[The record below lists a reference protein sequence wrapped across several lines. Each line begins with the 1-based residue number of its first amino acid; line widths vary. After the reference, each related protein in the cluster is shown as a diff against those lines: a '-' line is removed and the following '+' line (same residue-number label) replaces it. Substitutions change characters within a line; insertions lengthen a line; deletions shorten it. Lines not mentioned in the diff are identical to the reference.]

1 MHSQVFKDATFPA
14 PPDVYVQIAKKHL
27 TKHSLDPAQSSTH
40 PPVSFTLP
48 PLEGNDLD
56 SHFYAI
62 GSKVAEPYLSQSKK
76 LASLTLPPPPE
87 DWVIQSGWTKYWLGD
102 DGLHESIDYPNEE
115 MLVFDVET
123 LPNESPYAVMACAA
137 SPTAWYVWISPWLM
151 KETTEIEQLIPL
163 GDPSTSRIVVGHN
176 VAYDR
181 ARTLEEYHIQRTGT
195 RWLDTMA
202 LHVAV
207 NGVSSHQRSAWSK
220 YRKQKQTSK
229 AMKDEAVD
237 SVLGLINELKE
248 SLEGEK
254 NAKRRLDLEAQL
266 ADLSESLPSLQ
277 AIADV
282 GLEAP
287 WEGDHNGQRWE
298 ELTAVNSLAEVARLH
313 CGIEVDKTIRDDF
326 MTASPESILSDISSY
341 LTYCA
346 KDVAVTHQVF
356 RKILPA
362 FLEKCPNPV
371 SFAGVCS
378 MGSSFLP
385 VDENW
390 EKYLEAA
397 EGKYQALEVKV
408 TNALKSM
415 AESARHLATGDK
427 WKEDVW
433 LQQLDWTPKTI
444 RSGKGQGDYEEEL
457 AALESALPSPRVFD
471 CFSKKPRLIP
481 KFMNDLKILGVS
493 HPYVRHNILPYLL
506 RLQIH
511 DQPVWHTRQYG
522 WHSYVDDPNLPFSER
537 IISPQKARLK
547 SLFDRTHAFKHY
559 KTGVLSRP
567 RGESMGLW
575 LKLVSE
581 ENDKEAVEP
590 MRVLAVKMFRMY
602 DPISAKRKDWEPWMK
617 FLEWTPVVPGST
629 EILGEAGGRA
639 EFVPSWYW
647 QLGKASR
654 RTSADNL
661 EISVRSRVAPLLFRL
676 KWQGWPL
683 IFSRDHG
690 WTFRV
695 AREALNDGTFKT
707 RQKELSFKHADDQ
720 TLREASEDEGQFAFF
735 KLPHKDGE
743 DANVGSPL
751 GKTFIKFAADGTLS
765 SPEPIAGEAL
775 EVNAQCSY
783 WISARD
789 RIMKQMVVWDK
800 YGRQGLQ
807 SLAAPGGGGKWGMI
821 LPQVITMGTVTRRA
835 IEKTWLTASN
845 AKENR
850 VGSELKAMVRAPEG
864 YAIIGADVDSEEL
877 WISSCMGDAQF
888 GLHGA
893 TAIGWMT
900 LEGTK
905 KAGTDLHSKTAS
917 ILGITRDQAKVFN
930 YSRIYGA
937 GMKHAMLLLLQ
948 SNASMLPEQAQD
960 LAERLYASTKGRNTH
975 RPDLFGHKFWY
986 GGTESFVFN
995 KLEQIAI
1002 SDEPKTPV
1010 LDCGV
1015 TFALSKQYLPEKFGA
1030 DYLPSRINWAVQS
1043 SGVDYLHLLI
1053 VSMEHL
1059 IKEYDIQARYLISVH
1074 DELRYLVKDEDK
1086 YRAVLALQ
1094 IANLWTRSIFAYRLG
1109 MDDLPQSVAFFSAVD
1124 VDRVL
1129 RKEVDMPCVT
1139 PSQPNP
1145 IPPGESLDIVAVLEK
1160 TNGGSLWKCGS
1171 PMAEWVNREG
1181 PIDVPGYTAPDFL
1194 IHRASDAKWLKAQS
1208 TSSIDEI
1215 KLLADLGRDMKI
1227 LKNKKSTARA
1237 PKTRKAK
1244 AASSLEES
1252 TTAPASQ
1259 LKSKNSQQRFYK
1271 SSGLLSV
1278 DTWDGDE

>member
-1 MHSQVFKDATFPA
+1 M
-14 PPDVYVQIAKKHL
+14 
-27 TKHSLDPAQSSTH
+27 
-40 PPVSFTLP
+40 SFTLP
-48 PLEGNDLD
+48 PLEGQDLD

-62 GSKVAEPYLSQSKK
+62 GSKVAEPYLSLSKK
-76 LASLTLPPPPE
+76 LASVALPPPPE
-87 DWVIQSGWTKYWLGD
+87 DWVIQSGWTKYWTGN
-102 DGLHESIDYPNEE
+102 DGLHESIDCPDED

-123 LPNESPYAVMACAA
+123 LPNESPYAIMACAA
-137 SPTAWYVWISPWLM
+137 SPTAWYVWISPWLL
-151 KETTEIEQLIPL
+151 KETSEIEQLIPL
-163 GDPSTSRIVVGHN
+163 GDPLASRIVVGHN

-181 ARTLEEYHIQRTGT
+181 ARTLEEYNIRRTGT

-220 YRKQKQTSK
+220 YRKQKQASK
-229 AMKDEAVD
+229 AMKDEAIET
-237 SVLGLINELKE
+237 VLDLIEDLKA
-248 SLEGEK
+248 SLEQETNEK
-254 NAKRRLDLEAQL
+254 RKQDLRGRLSELE
-266 ADLSESLPSLQ
+266 ESLPSLQ
-277 AIADV
+277 AITDV
-282 GLEAP
+282 GGMLESG

-313 CGIEVDKTIRDDF
+313 CGIEVDKAIRDDF
-326 MTASPESILSDISSY
+326 MTSSPETIVSNIASY
-341 LTYCA
+341 ITYCA
-346 KDVAVTHQVF
+346 KDVDVTHQVF

-397 EGKYQALEVKV
+397 EGTYRSLEIKV

-415 AESARHLATGDK
+415 AESARYLMIDDK
-427 WKEDVW
+427 WKGDVW
-433 LQQLDWTPKTI
+433 LEQLDWTPKAV
-444 RSGKGQGDYEEEL
+444 RGGKSESDYFEEL
-457 AALESALPSPRVFD
+457 EALESALPSPGVF
-471 CFSKKPRLIP
+471 KYKAKHPQLIP
-481 KFMNDLKILGVS
+481 KFLNDIEVLGVS
-493 HPYVRHNILPYLL
+493 HPYVIQNVLPYIL
-506 RLQIH
+506 RLQLRDH
-511 DQPVWHTRQYG
+511 PVRYTRHHG
-522 WHSYVDDPNLPFSER
+522 WHSFLDDTKLPFSER
-537 IISPQKARLK
+537 IILPQKSRLK
-547 SLFDRTHAFKHY
+547 SLFNPNQTLRHY
-559 KTGVLSRP
+559 KTRVLTRP
-567 RGESMGLW
+567 AGESMSIW
-575 LKLVSE
+575 LNLVSDGNPAE
-581 ENDKEAVEP
+581 LAELLKA
-590 MRVLAVKMFRMY
+590 MAVKMFRMY
-602 DPISAKRKDWEPWMK
+602 CSDPKSVKRKDWEPWMK
-617 FLEWTPVVPGST
+617 FLEWTPVSPGST
-629 EILGEAGGRA
+629 DVLGEVGGRA
-639 EFVPSWYW
+639 EFVPNWYW
-647 QLGKASR
+647 QLGKASM
-654 RTSADNL
+654 RTSPDNL
-661 EISVRSRVAPLLFRL
+661 EITVRSRVAPLLFRL

-683 IFSRDHG
+683 VFSREHG

-695 AREALNDGTFKT
+695 SREALADGTFVT
-707 RQKELSFKHADDQ
+707 RQKELSFNHVDDQ
-720 TLREASEDEGQFAFF
+720 SLSKLCENEGEFAFF

-743 DANVGSPL
+743 EANVGSPL

-765 SPEPIAGEAL
+765 SPEQIAGEAL

-789 RIMKQMVVWDK
+789 RIMKQMVIWDK
-800 YGRQGLQ
+800 DNQQGLQ
-807 SLAAPGGGGKWGMI
+807 SLATPGKKWGMI

-864 YAIIGADVDSEEL
+864 YAIVGADVDSEEL

-948 SNASMLPEQAQD
+948 SNASMLPEQAQK
-960 LAERLYASTKGRNTH
+960 LSEQLYASTKGKNTH

-1002 SDEPKTPV
+1002 SDQPKTPV

-1030 DYLPSRINWAVQS
+1030 DYLPSRINWVVQS

-1059 IKEYDIQARYLISVH
+1059 IREYDIQARYLISVH
-1074 DELRYLVKDEDK
+1074 DELRYLVKEEDK

-1094 IANLWTRSIFAYRLG
+1094 IANLWTRSVFAYRLG
-1109 MDDLPQSVAFFSAVD
+1109 MDDLPQGVAFFSAVD
-1124 VDRVL
+1124 VDKVL

-1139 PSQPNP
+1139 PSQPIP
-1145 IPPGESLDIVAVLEK
+1145 IPSGESLDIITTLEK
-1160 TNGGSLWKCGS
+1160 TNGGSLWKDGA
-1171 PMAEWVNREG
+1171 PMEETVSRNTD
-1181 PIDVPGYTAPDFL
+1181 ISGYIVPDFL
-1194 IHRASDAKWLKAQS
+1194 LHRASNARWLKAQS

-1215 KLLADLGRDMKI
+1215 KLLAEFGRDKANFI
-1227 LKNKKSTARA
+1227 VVKSNSKTLKPRKTKKSGDET
-1237 PKTRKAK
+1237 PTSK
-1244 AASSLEES
+1244 
-1252 TTAPASQ
+1252 
-1259 LKSKNSQQRFYK
+1259 LKPQDTQKRFYK
-1271 SSGLLSV
+1271 NAGLVSV
-1278 DTWDGDE
+1278 DTWDE